1 MASASLTKLLG
12 LKLTVNQLKNLC
24 IAKSSGIIQTLGATS
39 LVTVIHSVHRC
50 PQRAKKEQ
58 KKNRELHGVS
68 PTWVQYPRFSLWGER
83 ELVEVPHSLDTALRL
98 FSLFIWTSLRYSS
111 NTAPSEQ

>member
-58 KKNRELHGVS
+58 KKQGIAWCLPHMGAVS
-68 PTWVQYPRFSLWGER
+68 TVF
-83 ELVEVPHSLDTALRL
+83 LVGRKRTCRSPPLPGYSSA
-98 FSLFIWTSLRYSS
+98 SLFIVYMDIT
-111 NTAPSEQ
+111 